1 MESPVDLLDEIN
13 TPFLDLPTC
22 STNDDDISPRQ
33 PSSVKKFEIQGSDE
47 FKKNVRLAIGE
58 LEKINPKFLKFAK
71 EHISIIKER
80 PVSGMHVSLKK
91 PRLDL
96 SSASCNEELITWCAS
111 VLYHEAWHVWLYR
124 QGKPYSGKNAE
135 HLCNLH
141 QIEALKALNADEE
154 TIEHLKS
161 IISSGDH
168 SDLDGDG
175 DYDIDDYNLRDW

>member
-1 MESPVDLLDEIN
+1 MRPGMFGFIVKEN
-13 TPFLDLPTC
+13 PT
-22 STNDDDISPRQ
+22 
-33 PSSVKKFEIQGSDE
+33 VE
-47 FKKNVRLAIGE
+47 
-58 LEKINPKFLKFAK
+58 
-71 EHISIIKER
+71 
-80 PVSGMHVSLKK
+80 
-91 PRLDL
+91 
-96 SSASCNEELITWCAS
+96 
-111 VLYHEAWHVWLYR
+111 
-124 QGKPYSGKNAE
+124 KNAE